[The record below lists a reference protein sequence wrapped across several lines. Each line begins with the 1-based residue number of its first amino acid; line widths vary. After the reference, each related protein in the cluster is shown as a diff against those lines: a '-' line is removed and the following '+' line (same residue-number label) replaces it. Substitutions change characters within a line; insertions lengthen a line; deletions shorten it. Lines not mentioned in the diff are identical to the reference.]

1 MNPTC
6 NKAIIVAAGRGRRL
20 GGSTAEIP
28 KCMVRVNGQPILH
41 WQLQAFAKA
50 GIRDVVIVRGY
61 LGDRIDAG
69 NFAVRFVDN
78 PEWESNN
85 ILASLMY
92 AEGDFS
98 GGFFFSYCDIVY
110 APSVV
115 ARLAAATSVPAS
127 DDLAGSLII
136 DRRWAD
142 AYEGRTLHPI
152 SEAELTAVEPA
163 GPGQRVVQVGKN
175 AVIADQAVGEF
186 IGLAHFSPAGAVAL
200 SKTWHEALATGG
212 LDAPFGRAKTL
223 RQAYLTDAL
232 NAMAG
237 ASHRLV
243 PVFIDGEWREIDTQQ
258 DLAAAEL
265 AANLWRG

>member
-1 MNPTC
+1 MNAP
-6 NKAIIVAAGRGRRL
+6 NHKAIIVAAGRGRRL

-41 WQLQAFAKA
+41 WQLRAFAAA
-50 GIRDVVIVRGY
+50 GIRDIVIVRGY
-61 LGDRIDAG
+61 LGERIDAG
-69 NFAVRFVDN
+69 SFPVRFIDN
-78 PEWESNN
+78 PQWEHNN

-92 AEGDFS
+92 AKGEFS

-115 ARLAAATSVPAS
+115 TRLAAAANHPA
-127 DDLAGSLII
+127 AASLII

-142 AYEGRTLHPI
+142 AYQGRTLHPV
-152 SEAELTAVEPA
+152 SEAELTAVA
-163 GPGQRVVQVGKN
+163 SGGADNRVIQVGKG
-175 AVIADQAVGEF
+175 AVPAEQAVGEF
-186 IGLAHFSPAGAVAL
+186 IGLAHFSAAGAAVLGQTWQSAL
-200 SKTWHEALATGG
+200 GAGDLE
-212 LDAPFGRAKTL
+212 APFGRAKTL

-237 ASHRLV
+237 AGQRLT

-265 AANLWRG
+265 AAKLWSA

>member
-1 MNPTC
+1 MNSPST
-6 NKAIIVAAGRGRRL
+6 KAIIVAAGRGRRL

-41 WQLQAFAKA
+41 WQLRAFAAA
-50 GIRDVVIVRGY
+50 GIRDIVIVRGY

-69 NFAVRFVDN
+69 PFPVRFVDN
-78 PEWESNN
+78 PHWEHNN
-85 ILASLMY
+85 ILTSLMY
-92 AEGDFS
+92 ASGEFS
-98 GGFFFSYCDIVY
+98 GGFYFSYCDIVF

-115 ARLAAATSVPAS
+115 ARLAAAAEDPA
-127 DDLAGSLII
+127 AASLII

-142 AYEGRTLHPI
+142 AYQGRTLHPVA
-152 SEAELTAVEPA
+152 EAELTAVESVA
-163 GPGQRVVQVGKN
+163 TQGRVLQVGKG
-175 AVIADQAVGEF
+175 AVPAAQAVGEF
-186 IGLAHFSPAGAVAL
+186 IGLAHFSAAGGAAL
-200 SKTWHEALATGG
+200 SKTWQDALAGG

-232 NAMAG
+232 NAMASVG
-237 ASHRLV
+237 QRLA

-265 AANLWRG
+265 AANLWNA

>member
-1 MNPTC
+1 LNS
-6 NKAIIVAAGRGRRL
+6 KAIIVAAGRGRRL
-20 GGSTAEIP
+20 GENTAEIP

-41 WQLQAFAKA
+41 WQLRAFAA
-50 GIRDVVIVRGY
+50 VGIRDVVIVRGY
-61 LGDRIDAG
+61 LGDRIDPG
-69 NFAVRFVDN
+69 EFPVRFIDN
-78 PEWESNN
+78 PEWERNN

-92 AEGDFS
+92 AAGEFS
-98 GGFFFSYCDIVY
+98 GGFYFSYCDIVV

-115 ARLAAATSVPAS
+115 ARLAAAAQGPA
-127 DDLAGSLII
+127 AASLII

-142 AYEGRTLHPI
+142 AYHGRTLHPV
-152 SEAELTAVEPA
+152 SEAELTAIESA
-163 GPGQRVVQVGKN
+163 GPAQKVRVVQVGKG
-175 AVIADQAVGEF
+175 AVPAAQAVGEF
-186 IGLAHFSPAGAVAL
+186 IGLAHFSAAGAVAL
-200 SKTWHEALATGG
+200 GKTWEDALADG

-237 ASHRLV
+237 ADARLT

-265 AANLWRG
+265 AANLWTG

>member
-1 MNPTC
+1 VNSPNC
-6 NKAIIVAAGRGRRL
+6 KAIIVAAGRGRRL

-41 WQLQAFAKA
+41 WQLRAFAAA
-50 GIRDVVIVRGY
+50 GIRDIVIVRGY
-61 LGDRIDAG
+61 LGERIDAG
-69 NFAVRFVDN
+69 SFPVRFIDN
-78 PEWESNN
+78 PQWEHNN

-92 AEGDFS
+92 AKGEFS

-115 ARLAAATSVPAS
+115 TRLAAAANHPA
-127 DDLAGSLII
+127 AASLII
-136 DRRWAD
+136 ARRWAD
-142 AYEGRTLHPI
+142 AYQGRTLHPV
-152 SEAELTAVEPA
+152 SEAELTAVA
-163 GPGQRVVQVGKN
+163 SGGADNRVIQVGKG
-175 AVIADQAVGEF
+175 AVPAEQAVGEF
-186 IGLAHFSPAGAVAL
+186 IGLAHFSAAGAAVLGQTWQSAL
-200 SKTWHEALATGG
+200 GAGDLE
-212 LDAPFGRAKTL
+212 APFGRAKTL

-237 ASHRLV
+237 TGQRLT

-265 AANLWRG
+265 AAKLWSA

>member
-1 MNPTC
+1 VNS
-6 NKAIIVAAGRGRRL
+6 KAIIVAAGRGRRL
-20 GGSTAEIP
+20 GENTAEIP
-28 KCMVRVNGQPILH
+28 KCMVRANGRPILH
-41 WQLQAFAKA
+41 WQLRAFAAA
-50 GIRDVVIVRGY
+50 GIREITIVRGY

-69 NFAVRFVDN
+69 EFSAHFIDN
-78 PEWESNN
+78 PEWEHNN

-92 AEGDFS
+92 AAGEFS
-98 GGFFFSYCDIVY
+98 GGFYFSYCDIVY

-115 ARLAAATSVPAS
+115 ARLAAAAQRPA
-127 DDLAGSLII
+127 AVSLVI

-142 AYEGRTLHPI
+142 AYQGRTLHPV
-152 SEAELTAVEPA
+152 SEAELTAIESA
-163 GPGQRVVQVGKN
+163 GPAQEVRVVQVGKG
-175 AVIADQAVGEF
+175 AVPAEKAVGEF
-186 IGLAHFSPAGAVAL
+186 IGLAHFSPTGAAAL
-200 SKTWHEALATGG
+200 TKTWQGALAAGG

-237 ASHRLV
+237 TGERLA

-265 AANLWRG
+265 AANLWTG